1 MKKIIL
7 SIITILAVYS
17 IISYYKFDGFVVG
30 YKNGYPVIFSYACAD
45 VCTPFAPWAWETQY
59 YGKISYDEC
68 IAMNDKPR
76 LVGLVG
82 MDVNGRPLDTGLGG
96 YAGCKPK

>member
-7 SIITILAVYS
+7 SVTVILGAYS
-17 IISYYKFDGFVVG
+17 IISYYNFDGFIVG
-30 YKNGYPVIFSYACAD
+30 YKDGYPVVFSYACAD
-45 VCTPFAPWAWETQY
+45 VCTLFAPWAWQTQY

-68 IAMNDKPR
+68 MEMKGKPR

-82 MDVNGRPLDTGLGG
+82 MDENGKPLDTGLGG
-96 YAGCKPK
+96 YVGCKPK